1 MFYFRFIFIT
11 ESQLLQTWKH
21 KAKKKEEVNV
31 EHRSTVLFAK
41 TEIKKSK
48 ESETLWSNDFVSL
61 WIVLHLQLLSFEHLE
76 YVPYAHQQRSQKP

>member
-21 KAKKKEEVNV
+21 KANKKEKANV

-41 TEIKKSK
+41 TEIKKK
-48 ESETLWSNDFVSL
+48 KRKVRL
-61 WIVLHLQLLSFEHLE
+61 
-76 YVPYAHQQRSQKP
+76 YGRM